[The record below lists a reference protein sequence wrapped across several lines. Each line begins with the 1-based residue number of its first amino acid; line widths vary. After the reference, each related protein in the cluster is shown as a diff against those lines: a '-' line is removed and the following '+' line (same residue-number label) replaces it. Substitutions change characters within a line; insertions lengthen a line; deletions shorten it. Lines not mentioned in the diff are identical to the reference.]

1 MRTMPDMSSVSELE
15 KNTYDKKTRTFTG
28 DIIYYTWEGRPL
40 VRARYENGKRIE
52 WNYVEQKFKKNET
65 DGARTNSGCYSTEI
79 EWYSIACS
87 AYGCGEPIY
96 LYSNYYNFCSGGS
109 SPYTDEYADPGN
121 LYGGGGGGGGDYYYP
136 EPIYTISV
144 DPSLSNHQKANC
156 IYEKLTQNSVFN
168 SLING
173 FENNQNL
180 NLNFKLADLTGSLNG
195 LTQGYYPFNNIS
207 ITIDKPNLEVH
218 RTVEVSRTFIHEA
231 IHAQIFAEMG
241 KAGLVDASQA
251 TSENFPA
258 LFDAY
263 VDYKN
268 GDIPEDQIQHQ
279 LMANKYLDIIS
290 AGLHEFDTRNNNNPE
305 IIIDHY
311 KALAWEGLRGT
322 KAWNNLSDSA
332 KSKIISDK
340 AEILDWH
347 SVINCN

>member
-1 MRTMPDMSSVSELE
+1 
-15 KNTYDKKTRTFTG
+15 
-28 DIIYYTWEGRPL
+28 
-40 VRARYENGKRIE
+40 
-52 WNYVEQKFKKNET
+52 
-65 DGARTNSGCYSTEI
+65 
-79 EWYSIACS
+79 
-87 AYGCGEPIY
+87 
-96 LYSNYYNFCSGGS
+96 
-109 SPYTDEYADPGN
+109 
-121 LYGGGGGGGGDYYYP
+121 
-136 EPIYTISV
+136 
-144 DPSLSNHQKANC
+144 
-156 IYEKLTQNSVFN
+156 
-168 SLING
+168 
-173 FENNQNL
+173 
-180 NLNFKLADLTGSLNG
+180 
-195 LTQGYYPFNNIS
+195 
-207 ITIDKPNLEVH
+207 
-218 RTVEVSRTFIHEA
+218 
-231 IHAQIFAEMG
+231 MG